1 MGVKQE
7 KKHCDEPDWRT
18 EILEREELINY
29 TIILLLLR

>member
-18 EILEREELINY
+18 EILERTVNDFVNQF
-29 TIILLLLR
+29 